1 MKLAGSQLLPATPA
15 EVWKAFNDPA
25 ILARCLPGCERLDPD
40 GPDRFK
46 AAVSFGLAAISGK
59 YVGSLELAEKKPP
72 YSLRLKI
79 GGKGVPGFVK
89 GEGFIELIAKG
100 AQTELK
106 YEGEAQVGGMIAGL
120 GQRMIEGA
128 ARKIVAQFFEKF
140 SVEVASKSP
149 SR

>member
-1 MKLAGSQLLPATPA
+1 MKLSGSQLLPAPPA
-15 EVWKAFNDPA
+15 EVWKAINDPK
-25 ILARCLPGCERLDPD
+25 ILASSLPGCDRLDPD

-59 YVGSLELAEKKPP
+59 YAGSLELVDKKPP
-72 YSLRLKI
+72 HSLRLKI
-79 GGKGVPGFVK
+79 NGKGIPGFVT
-89 GEGFIELIAKG
+89 GEGFIELIPKDG
-100 AQTELK
+100 KTELK

-140 SVEVASKSP
+140 SSAV
-149 SR
+149 SRKPPL